1 MKRNY
6 FKIILFI
13 VLLITLIL
21 LFLFA
26 YEYKSEQEQLHNR
39 YRLSKEEIAL
49 LEDGDIIL
57 RQGFGLV
64 SESISRT
71 LSEEFKISHCAIVR
85 KPTPDSIIIIHSV
98 SSSLSDVDGVQSC
111 GLKKFVQESQKGTI
125 IVTRFKSAGNK
136 SNSVI
141 SDKADYY
148 LQKQV
153 KFDNSFDIRDSS
165 KFFCTELIWKII
177 VDEFQMDILNIDQPD
192 QISANK
198 FGVFWNSPHFEVI
211 FNHHLKKNED

>member
-1 MKRNY
+1 M
-6 FKIILFI
+6 
-13 VLLITLIL
+13 
-21 LFLFA
+21 FLFA
-26 YEYKSEQEQLHNR
+26 YEFKSEQEQLHNR
-39 YRLSKEEIAL
+39 YRFTKEEIAL
-49 LEDGDIIL
+49 LEDGDIVL

-71 LSEEFKISHCAIVR
+71 LNEEYKISHCAIVR

-111 GLKKFVQESQKGTI
+111 GLNKFVRESQPGTI
-125 IVTRFKSAGNK
+125 IVSRFKSSGSK
-136 SNSVI
+136 SNSAI
-141 SDKADYY
+141 SDRADYY
-148 LQKQV
+148 LQKQI

-165 KFFCTELIWKII
+165 KFFCTELIWKILI
-177 VDEFQMDILNIDQPD
+177 DEFQMDILNIDQPD

-211 FNHHLKKNED
+211 FNHQIKRNED